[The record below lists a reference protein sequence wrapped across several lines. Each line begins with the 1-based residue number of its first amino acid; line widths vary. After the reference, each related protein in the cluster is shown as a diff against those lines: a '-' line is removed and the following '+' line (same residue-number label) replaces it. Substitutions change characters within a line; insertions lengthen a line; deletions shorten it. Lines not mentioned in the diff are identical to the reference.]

1 MMSGKMLVVHDLDT
15 VKMAFRALDE
25 SGSGFISYKQL
36 KYLITNIGK
45 TEPSHT
51 YRLIITLQCPQ
62 VTS

>member
-36 KYLITNIGK
+36 KYLITNIGN
-45 TEPSHT
+45 TEH
-51 YRLIITLQCPQ
+51 LISFLQQ
-62 VTS
+62 NVLR

>member
-45 TEPSHT
+45 TEPP
-51 YRLIITLQCPQ
+51 L
-62 VTS
+62 TSPLLSLLPYNVLR